1 MLELEKFREPFKA
14 VVLAHL
20 KALPAEEWQR
30 LRAVGQDRLRYV
42 GGMPPLT
49 EPVDPETLVD
59 EGLCEDD
66 WTLNRAL
73 AGFEENARAIG
84 AVEGRPVVYIAG
96 CGIYLWAPHPT
107 DGPTMTLWITHPA
120 YPPGY

>member
-1 MLELEKFREPFKA
+1 MLELTKFREPFKA

-30 LRAVGQDRLRYV
+30 LRALRQDRSRYV

-49 EPVDPETLVD
+49 EPVDPETLV
-59 EGLCEDD
+59 EESLCEDA
-66 WTLNRAL
+66 WSFNRDL
-73 AGFEENARAIG
+73 TGFEENASEIG
-84 AVEGRPVVYIAG
+84 VVEGRSVVYIVG

-120 YPPGY
+120 YPPRY

>member
-14 VVLAHL
+14 VVQAHL
-20 KALPAEEWQR
+20 EALPAEEWQR
-30 LRAVGQDRLRYV
+30 LRAVGQDRWRYV

-49 EPVDPETLVD
+49 EPVDPETLG
-59 EGLCEDD
+59 EEALYEDARSF
-66 WTLNRAL
+66 NRAL
-73 AGFEENARAIG
+73 TGFEENASEIG
-84 AVEGRPVVYIAG
+84 VVEGRSVVYIAG